1 MWEFLFDIKILIK
14 NIFLFQKSS
23 GRRHRK
29 YREVKQRS
37 RARRSL
43 KSCQA
48 LSRLADRNLC
58 FLLLMQ
64 ILSKYYEM
72 WDPI

>member
-1 MWEFLFDIKILIK
+1 MWEFLFGIKILIK

-29 YREVKQRS
+29 YREVN
-37 RARRSL
+37 RARRSF

>member
-1 MWEFLFDIKILIK
+1 MWEFLFGIKILIK

-29 YREVKQRS
+29 YRE
-37 RARRSL
+37 
-43 KSCQA
+43 A

-64 ILSKYYEM
+64 ILSKYREM